1 MGPGLGSL
9 LPAWADPLWQ
19 SLGLAGDSAAQ
30 FCPFLAIERSLL
42 QGAATEIDRRRPA
55 QQRPELRACHG

>member
-1 MGPGLGSL
+1 MEN
-9 LPAWADPLWQ
+9 
-19 SLGLAGDSAAQ
+19 LGLVGDSPMQ

-42 QGAATEIDRRRPA
+42 QAAATEIDRRRPA